1 MVHFFVKIHQ
11 NSESGNFDIKAKLL
25 SLLFIFGRIETAKS
39 SLLHHYFNPYPLSHK
54 SDWTLIPH
62 CSVTLKSKVKVMR
75 IKKKK
80 IINFLKILIV
90 RQILLV
96 CTSGDVK
103 RTVGRILISI

>member
-54 SDWTLIPH
+54 SDWILISH
-62 CSVTLKSKVKVMR
+62 CSVT
-75 IKKKK
+75 
-80 IINFLKILIV
+80 F
-90 RQILLV
+90 
-96 CTSGDVK
+96 
-103 RTVGRILISI
+103 